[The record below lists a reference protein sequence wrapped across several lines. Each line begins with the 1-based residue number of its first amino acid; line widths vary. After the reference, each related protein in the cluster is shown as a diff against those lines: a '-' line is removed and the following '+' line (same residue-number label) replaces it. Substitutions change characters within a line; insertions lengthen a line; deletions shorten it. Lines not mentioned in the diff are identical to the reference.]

1 MNILNP
7 LVSLITGCYNGEKF
21 IERAFHSILEQTY
34 SPIELIFVNDGS
46 NDGSL
51 LKAESFIEIFHRKG
65 IELIIIDQHNQG
77 NYSTSGIKQALGK
90 YISILDIDD
99 YLMPESIQVRV
110 SFLEQNETYVAVRTN
125 GYEVYENDLENRTRL
140 FVVDEVEKKRE
151 DIFEDLLF
159 GRTNNWAGSYMVRS
173 NILFECYPDRIV
185 PLSRFGQNLQILM
198 PVAYKGKVGFIDKP
212 LMKYIRNETSLTMSH
227 KTFESQI
234 KLYEGFKEIRLSI
247 LNKLN
252 INDSQLF
259 QAIDQLYLNFF
270 VDISFDF
277 QRKTEFNFYY
287 AQLIHTTIS
296 DKIRFHILNKNIFM
310 ELLYRL
316 LNRIH

>member
-1 MNILNP
+1 MYNSNP
-7 LVSLITGCYNGEKF
+7 LVSLITGCFNGEKF
-21 IERAFHSILEQTY
+21 IERAFCSVLEQTY
-34 SPIELIFVNDGS
+34 RPVELIFVNDGS
-46 NDGSL
+46 EDNSL
-51 LKAESFIEIFHRKG
+51 AVAKSFIEVCERKDVK
-65 IELIIIDQHNQG
+65 LIIIDQENQG

-90 YISILDIDD
+90 YISVLDIDD
-99 YLMPESIQVRV
+99 YLMPESIQARV

-151 DIFEDLLF
+151 AIFEDLLF

-234 KLYEGFKEIRLSI
+234 TLYEGFKEIRLSI
-247 LNKLN
+247 LNFFDIKNEELIIALN
-252 INDSQLF
+252 QFYLDRY
-259 QAIDQLYLNFF
+259 IDIAFEFRNVDKFNFF
-270 VDISFDF
+270 YSQVSDVSIS
-277 QRKTEFNFYY
+277 N
-287 AQLIHTTIS
+287 
-296 DKIRFHILNKNIFM
+296 KIKYHILNNNKFK
-310 ELLYRL
+310 EFFFRVLKK
-316 LNRIH
+316 LN